1 MARDPG
7 RHSFSK
13 GYIVSNDLVVQLGAE
28 LDQFQIDM
36 NHAGD
41 IADTA
46 ISRIEQS
53 FWIVRATLPGQ
64 VKASP
69 AAFDDPEDAA
79 AHVTWLVPRAIGRI
93 TIFECSKE

>member
-1 MARDPG
+1 M
-7 RHSFSK
+7 
-13 GYIVSNDLVVQLGAE
+13 SNDLVVQLGAE

-64 VKASP
+64 VKASQ
-69 AAFDDPEDAA
+69 AAFDDPEEAA
-79 AHVTWLVPRAIGRI
+79 AHVTWLVTRAIGKI
-93 TIFECSKE
+93 TTFECSKE